1 MKNIALLATTVL
13 LALSLPAHAQKTD
26 KQARKADRNPAATAN
41 KATRDRSQLA
51 TLVEALHSLTLSDA
65 QRTKLEAVALR
76 LEADI
81 LATLT
86 PEQQAQ
92 FKETLAQA
100 KKGDKT
106 QEKREKRGPFADL
119 LETLALSPEQ
129 SKRVDPIVD
138 SAQKK
143 LTELTETLRSN
154 PDARKD
160 PTTRKDFTLKNKAIM
175 DDVRAQLRP
184 LLNPSQQALLDA
196 WKGKGKN

>member
-1 MKNIALLATTVL
+1 MKNIALLATTIL
-13 LALSLPAHAQKTD
+13 LALSLPAHAQKPD
-26 KQARKADRNPAATAN
+26 KQARKADRNLVATAN
-41 KATRDRSQLA
+41 KATPDRSQLA
-51 TLVEALHSLTLSDA
+51 TLVAALHSLTLSDA
-65 QRTKLEAVALR
+65 QRTKLEAVALK

-86 PEQQAQ
+86 PDQQAQ
-92 FKETLAQA
+92 FKEALTQTQ
-100 KKGDKT
+100 KGDKT

-143 LTELTETLRSN
+143 LTELTETRN

-160 PTTRKDFTLKNKAIM
+160 PTTRKDLALKNKAIM